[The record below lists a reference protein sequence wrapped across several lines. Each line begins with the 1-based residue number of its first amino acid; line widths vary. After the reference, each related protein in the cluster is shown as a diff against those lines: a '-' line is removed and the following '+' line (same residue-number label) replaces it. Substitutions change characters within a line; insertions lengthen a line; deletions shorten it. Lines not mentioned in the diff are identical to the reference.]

1 MVYVVYMVSV
11 CKRNSKHSFLL
22 RNHNVFHLA
31 GNKQMIWTLNQAKLE
46 STHQINSLKADSLS

>member
-1 MVYVVYMVSV
+1 MVYMVSV
-11 CKRNSKHSFLL
+11 CKRNSEHSFLL